1 MRISDWSSDV
11 CSSDLVER
19 SGTGRRQW
27 RRSCFWGWWSIAQAA
42 VGADRVVV
50 PTPGFDQHLCFGKG
64 VENLAVEQ
72 FVAKRPI
79 EAFVVAVLPGRRWGY
94 VECLHADLFQPFLD
108 CCRDEFAAIIRQ
120 DIGRRTT
127 CDEKIGRAS
136 GRERVGK

>member
-79 EAFVVAVLPGRRWGY
+79 EAFVVAVLPVRRDRKSTR
-94 VECLHADLFQPFLD
+94 LNSSH
-108 CCRDEFAAIIRQ
+108 
-120 DIGRRTT
+120 
-127 CDEKIGRAS
+127 
-136 GRERVGK
+136 